1 MNNPRPFQLPQDID
15 TMVTLINE
23 GFQYPENPAWSVQA
37 DEREGM
43 ADQFNGIKRIWP
55 ILRILQ
61 FFAPL
66 LRDAMRGFIYEED
79 GKPAGL
85 INHMRQR
92 NAPEWYIGNVT
103 VLPAYR
109 RRGIARKLVEATL
122 AEIRAREANAAYL
135 EVVAGNL
142 PAYKLYEELGFVSY
156 TSTTQYDW
164 EHGPA
169 ISEISLPN
177 GFSQNS
183 SDPFDWKRR
192 MEFAMRITPPE
203 ILRYEP
209 IQEDRFRSPF
219 FVRIL
224 NPLFSQISGAK
235 SKQFMLVTA
244 QGETAAMGGVRYRIR
259 PGGVNHVE
267 INLDPAHPELAEY
280 LARYTLSSVQKAAPG
295 RRIEIH
301 TRDWQPALSQAF
313 ESLGCQ
319 KRLSFYKMGL
329 LFGSGA

>member
-1 MNNPRPFQLPQDID
+1 MSNIRPFQLPQDID
-15 TMVTLINE
+15 TMVSLVND
-23 GFQYPENPAWSVQA
+23 GFQYPENPEWSVQE

-43 ADQFNGIKRIWP
+43 ADQISGIKRIWP
-55 ILRILQ
+55 IMRVLQ

-66 LRDAMRGFIYEED
+66 MRDAMRGFIYEED

-92 NAPEWYIGNVT
+92 NAPEWHIGNVT

-109 RRGIARKLVEATL
+109 RRGIARKLVDATL
-122 AEIRAREANAAYL
+122 AEIRAREAKAAYL

-156 TSTTQYDW
+156 TSTTQYDL
-164 EHGPA
+164 EDGSA
-169 ISEISLPN
+169 ISEIPLPN
-177 GFSQNS
+177 GFSLKS

-192 MEFAMRITPPE
+192 MAFALRITPPG

-209 IQEDRFRSPF
+209 IQEDRFRPPF
-219 FVRIL
+219 FVRIIG
-224 NPLFSQISGAK
+224 PLMRQISGTK
-235 SKQFMLVTA
+235 SKNFVVIST
-244 QGETAAMGGVRYRIR
+244 QGGTVAMGGLQYRTR
-259 PGGVNHVE
+259 KGGVNHVE

-280 LARYTLSSVQKAAPG
+280 LARYSLSLVQKASPG

-301 TRDWQPALSQAF
+301 TKDWQPALSQAF
-313 ESLGCQ
+313 EMLGCK

-329 LFGSGA
+329 LFK